1 MKVMEQVYQI
11 RIDFQV
17 TEKVQRFVYVYLITG
32 KNCYLIDTGVAGSE
46 RIIAEYMQ
54 GIGRSIDEVK
64 AIFLTHA
71 HPDHIGSA
79 AAIRQQTDC
88 KICCSAEEQPWIADI
103 DLQFR
108 ERPIPNFYGLAG
120 QSVPVDEIVWEGDRI
135 KVEDDIELEV
145 IGTAGHS
152 KGDVSY
158 LLNGCVLFSG
168 DAVPA
173 AGDFP
178 IFVNFD
184 KSMQSLDK
192 ICARAFVKCCPAWD
206 RVYENGECEALLR
219 DRKDLLYNLKETVIM
234 TDRQHAGLSENEKI
248 SMIAKHMG
256 LNGGV
261 GNPLFAASVE
271 ACRN

>member
-1 MKVMEQVYQI
+1 MKVTEQVHQI

-17 TEKVQRFVYVYLITG
+17 TEQVQRYVYIYMITG
-32 KNCYLIDTGVAGSE
+32 RDCYLIDTGVAGSE
-46 RIIAEYMQ
+46 KIIAEYMRD
-54 GIGRSIDEVK
+54 IGRSINEVK

-79 AAIRQQTDC
+79 AAIRQQTEC
-88 KICCSAEEQPWIADI
+88 KIYCSAEERPWIADV

-108 ERPIPNFYGLAG
+108 ERPVPNFYGLAG
-120 QSVPVDEIVWEGDRI
+120 RSVPIDEVVRNGDCI
-135 KVEDDIELEV
+135 KLEDDIELEV

-158 LLNGCVLFSG
+158 FMNGRVFFSG

-173 AGDFP
+173 AGDVP
-178 IFVNFD
+178 IFDNFE
-184 KSMQSLDK
+184 KSIQSLDK
-192 ICARAFVKCCPAWD
+192 ISVCTFAKCCPAWD
-206 RVYENGECEALLR
+206 RVYEKGEREALLR
-219 DRKDLLYNLKETVIM
+219 ERKELLYNLKETVRM
-234 TDRQHAGLSENEKI
+234 VDRQYAGLSEHEKI
-248 SMIAKHMG
+248 SMIAAHMG
-256 LNGGV
+256 LSGAI